1 MRERCE
7 DVDLHEGKLVGLGET
22 TRHQDAAAFEVDLED
37 TLRDE
42 RQRAARVELEDVVR
56 HAGGHVLHDAE
67 PAASLLL
74 HLDADELEDVV
85 ATLLDGRKLIPRNG
99 EDGAALDG
107 AVEPDDHPA
116 AGPLRGD
123 DRRSLLPRQQARAH
137 REALGVVARVLD
149 DEGAVEAVRAA
160 DTADRNEIGRSVQGV
175 ASSPE
180 RDGRGVPRTQ
190 GACVSDIR
198 TRPRTQA
205 RTGSARS
212 GDSGFILSGAL
223 IR

>member
-7 DVDLHEGKLVGLGET
+7 DVDLHEGKLVGLGEP

-37 TLRDE
+37 ALRDE
-42 RQRAARVELEDVVR
+42 RQRVARVELEDVVR
-56 HAGGHVLHDAE
+56 HSGGHVLHDAE

-74 HLDADELEDVV
+74 HLDADELEEVV
-85 ATLLDGRKLIPRNG
+85 AALLDGRKLVPRDG

-137 REALGVVARVLD
+137 REALGVIARVLD
-149 DEGAVEAVRAA
+149 DERAVEAVRAA
-160 DTADRNEIGRSVQGV
+160 DTADRNEIGHGVYSLTISSWTRS
-175 ASSPE
+175 
-180 RDGRGVPRTQ
+180 
-190 GACVSDIR
+190 
-198 TRPRTQA
+198 
-205 RTGSARS
+205 
-212 GDSGFILSGAL
+212 F
-223 IR
+223 